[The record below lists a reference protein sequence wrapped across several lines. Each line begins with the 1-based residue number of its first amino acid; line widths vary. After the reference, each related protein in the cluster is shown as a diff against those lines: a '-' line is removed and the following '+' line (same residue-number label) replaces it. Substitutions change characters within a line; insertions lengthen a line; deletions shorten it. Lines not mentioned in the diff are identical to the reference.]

1 VKNEV
6 WEPNL
11 SLIKKIGILRDQ
23 IQFFPN
29 QLIKIR
35 GKTAKKSKFW
45 GPLGVKLNKFTT
57 KDESAKNTQL

>member
-1 VKNEV
+1 
-6 WEPNL
+6 L

-57 KDESAKNTQL
+57 NDESAKNTQL